1 MLLNSIR
8 RPKATVFPRAS
19 ALGTAACVALLF
31 AVQASAQS
39 QDDPRRRHER
49 DGGLDHSHFEPKEWK
64 EEEVPAPPTFDV
76 RRLVPLEMPRYMS
89 LRFGV
94 DPKTM
99 SVTGDGVVRY
109 VVVAHR
115 EGSDTVNAFYEGVRC
130 ATDEYKTYAR
140 YSGGQWNTVA
150 APEWKRID
158 DRNSVYTYQL
168 AKQSLCAGGR
178 APRTTVED
186 MIRELKQPEIQ
197 RY

>member
-1 MLLNSIR
+1 MPQIS
-8 RPKATVFPRAS
+8 RPTPRISDFLRAS
-19 ALGTAACVALLF
+19 ALACLALF
-31 AVQASAQS
+31 AVQAAQA
-39 QDDPRRRHER
+39 QPQEEARIRHER
-49 DGGLDHSHFEPKEWK
+49 DGGLDHSRFEPKEWK
-64 EEEVPAPPTFDV
+64 EEEAPPPPAFDI
-76 RRLVPLEMPRYMS
+76 RRLVPLEMPHYMT

-94 DPKTM
+94 DPQTM

-115 EGSDTVNAFYEGVRC
+115 EGSSTVNAFYEGVRC

-140 YSGGQWNTVA
+140 YSGNQWDEVKK
-150 APEWKRID
+150 PEWKRID

-178 APRTTVED
+178 APRSTVGE
-186 MIRELKQPEIQ
+186 MIRELKQPEVL